1 MVGRRTARKAE
12 TAAERA
18 PAEPF
23 PFEGEVV
30 APGTRHEFTIPIARL
45 PAGTWA
51 NMPVV
56 VVHGARR
63 GPVVWANGAIH
74 GDELNGVEIVRQLLF
89 AIDPEELAGTF
100 LGAPIVNA
108 FGVTA
113 ASRYLPDR
121 KDLNR
126 SFPGSARGSL
136 AAQLAHVFFERV
148 VCRAE
153 LGMDFHTGSGGR
165 TNLPHIRCS
174 TKDPE
179 TLRLA
184 QAFGA
189 SIVLESPQRA
199 GSVRAEA
206 VRRGIRVLL
215 FEGGEAERLDPEAI
229 TAGRDGALRVLAAMG
244 MLASAPVSPFPEP
257 AIFTSSLWMRASR
270 SGFCRIEVELGQRVE
285 VKDRLAVVHDA
296 VGPGEQVVRAR
307 AAGVVIGL
315 LRTALVHRGDSIVH
329 VAVQRSG

>member
-1 MVGRRTARKAE
+1 
-12 TAAERA
+12 
-18 PAEPF
+18 
-23 PFEGEVV
+23 
-30 APGTRHEFTIPIARL
+30 
-45 PAGTWA
+45 
-51 NMPVV
+51 MPVV
-56 VVHGARR
+56 VVHGAKA

-74 GDELNGVEIVRQLLF
+74 GDELNGVEIVRQLLLTV
-89 AIDPEELAGTF
+89 DPQEMSGTF
-100 LGAPIVNA
+100 IGVPIVNA

-126 SFPGSARGSL
+126 MFPGSARGSL
-136 AAQLAHVFFERV
+136 AARLAHVFFDRV

-153 LGMDFHTGSGGR
+153 LGMDFHTGSAGR

-174 TKDPE
+174 TTDAE

-184 QAFGA
+184 KAFGA
-189 SIVLESPQRA
+189 SLVLDAPQRA

-229 TAGRDGALRVLAAMG
+229 TAGRDGALRVLAALG

-257 AIFTSSLWMRASR
+257 AIFTSSLWMRATR
-270 SGFCRIEVELGQRVE
+270 SGFCRVEVELGQRVE
-285 VKDRLAVVHDA
+285 LKERLAVIHDA

-307 AAGVVIGL
+307 AAGIVIGL
-315 LRTALVHRGDSIVH
+315 LRTAVVHRGDSIVH
-329 VAVQRSG
+329 VAGQRSG